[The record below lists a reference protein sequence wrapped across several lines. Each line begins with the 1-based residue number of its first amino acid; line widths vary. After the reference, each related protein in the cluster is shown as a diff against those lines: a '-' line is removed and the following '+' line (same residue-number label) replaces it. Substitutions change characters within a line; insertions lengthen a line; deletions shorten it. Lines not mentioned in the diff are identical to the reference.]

1 MEVELF
7 LSGHLDAE
15 GQLVLRGVLGI
26 HIARRF
32 EAAVLRYA
40 AVWIRCSACANYA
53 TLLSPVRGDTYLL
66 QCPACCTSRRRAL
79 EKK

>member
-7 LSGHLDAE
+7 LSGHLDAVE
-15 GQLVLRGVLGI
+15 QLVLRGVLGL
-26 HIARRF
+26 HIGRRF
-32 EAAVLRYA
+32 ESAVLRYC

-53 TLLSPVRGDTYLL
+53 TTLAPVRGDTYLL
-66 QCPACCTSRRRAL
+66 RCPACCHSQRRTL